1 MVFQTFSSAVFS
13 HVSLSKAEGTWPAI
27 TICERQGLSR
37 SHIQRI
43 VTLLNGWYPGRFF
56 VDKIINCIKSIITD
70 GIQALSL
77 RCWRWQETSVLPHLE
92 LFAEP
97 GKVFSCRSAW
107 CLRPGTNLIVHLHN
121 ATCKDPSAWPPG
133 RLYLVY
139 LKQIHPL
146 PFKNFQCNLNSLGLK
161 LMCQT
166 SSRNWSRPFDLVS
179 SAYHHHLYLQA
190 MFSLLSLCLSLRKS

>member
-1 MVFQTFSSAVFS
+1 MV
-13 HVSLSKAEGTWPAI
+13 HRP
-27 TICERQGLSR
+27 
-37 SHIQRI
+37 
-43 VTLLNGWYPGRFF
+43 FF
-56 VDKIINCIKSIITD
+56 VDEIINCIKSIITD

-121 ATCKDPSAWPPG
+121 ATGKDPSAWPPG

-146 PFKNFQCNLNSLGLK
+146 PFKNFQCNFNTLGLK

-166 SSRNWSRPFDLVS
+166 LSRNWSRPSDLVS
-179 SAYHHHLYLQA
+179 SAYHHLYLQA
-190 MFSLLSLCLSLRKS
+190 MFSLLSLCLYLRKS

>member
-1 MVFQTFSSAVFS
+1 MV
-13 HVSLSKAEGTWPAI
+13 HRP
-27 TICERQGLSR
+27 
-37 SHIQRI
+37 
-43 VTLLNGWYPGRFF
+43 FF

-70 GIQALSL
+70 GIQALGL
-77 RCWRWQETSVLPHLE
+77 HCWRWQETSVLPHLE

-107 CLRPGTNLIVHLHN
+107 CLRPGTNLNVHLHN
-121 ATCKDPSAWPPG
+121 APG

-146 PFKNFQCNLNSLGLK
+146 PFKNFQCNFNTLGLK

-166 SSRNWSRPFDLVS
+166 LSRNWSRPSNLVS
-179 SAYHHHLYLQA
+179 SAYHHLYLQA
-190 MFSLLSLCLSLRKS
+190 MFSLLSLCLYLRKS

>member
-1 MVFQTFSSAVFS
+1 MDGTQAVFCN
-13 HVSLSKAEGTWPAI
+13 K
-27 TICERQGLSR
+27 
-37 SHIQRI
+37 
-43 VTLLNGWYPGRFF
+43 Y
-56 VDKIINCIKSIITD
+56 IITD
-70 GIQALSL
+70 GIGIQALGL
-77 RCWRWQETSVLPHLE
+77 HCWRWQETSVLPHLE

-179 SAYHHHLYLQA
+179 SAYHHLYLQA
-190 MFSLLSLCLSLRKS
+190 MFSLLSLCLSLRKSL